1 MCRLKKD
8 GERPERDVSSERGGL
23 GDSRGLL
30 QRRRRWTACDDWRL
44 SVERKGR
51 KRQREEDERDMG
63 GVRCVES
70 DMKAC
75 GWIQMWDNY

>member
-1 MCRLKKD
+1 MTH
-8 GERPERDVSSERGGL
+8 GVSSRGEGDGLHVMIGDYLWRERG
-23 GDSRGLL
+23 
-30 QRRRRWTACDDWRL
+30 
-44 SVERKGR
+44 E